1 MPKIIVKKQDWIN
14 LGYKL
19 FSENGI
25 SGIIIE
31 KMAKKLKVNKS
42 SFYWYFKTKNIFVEQ
57 LILFWVQNETEQI
70 IELANNE
77 KIATEKFKILM
88 SVIYKQNPFL
98 DFVFY
103 LKRYALKKKE
113 IQNVIGKIDSQR
125 IEYVKNL
132 LYEMEYSEKEAKI
145 KSSLLYKHLI
155 GYHEII
161 RNKKQSTDY
170 MKEVKIE
177 ISEFIKY

>member
-1 MPKIIVKKQDWIN
+1 MPKIIAKKQDWIN

-19 FSENGI
+19 FSKNGI

-31 KMAKKLKVNKS
+31 KMAEKLNVNKS
-42 SFYWYFKTKNIFVEQ
+42 SFYWHFKTKNIFIEQ
-57 LILFWVQNETEQI
+57 LILFWAQNETEQI

-77 KIATEKFKILM
+77 KTATEKFKILI

-103 LKRYALKKKE
+103 LKRYAIKKTE
-113 IQNVIGKIDSQR
+113 IQNIIEKIDSQR
-125 IEYVKNL
+125 VEYVKNL
-132 LYEMEYSEKEAKI
+132 LHKMQYSEKEAKI

-170 MKEVKIE
+170 IKGVKIE
-177 ISEFIKY
+177 INEFIKY